1 MFDCIKVTLFLLT
14 INHRHDGNSEGN
26 LKKLISQIIKRCANE
41 LPKDKEVVLY
51 EQLRPLIAGETTENL
66 LRAMRFQA
74 PADDEVQRVHE
85 IFRSHGDTDLQVL
98 VTVDNFD
105 VVHGHIKRLNP
116 ELKKEKDNSSW
127 IIDNVCILIIN
138 TMILYYSDETYIN
151 FTI

>member
-1 MFDCIKVTLFLLT
+1 M
-14 INHRHDGNSEGN
+14 
-26 LKKLISQIIKRCANE
+26 KKRISQIIKRCANE

-74 PADDEVQRVHE
+74 PADDEVRRVHE

-98 VTVDNFD
+98 ITMDGIEVYNAY
-105 VVHGHIKRLNP
+105 IKRLNP
-116 ELKKEKDNSSW
+116 ELKKKEDNSSW
-127 IIDNVCILIIN
+127 IIDSVCILIIN
-138 TMILYYSDETYIN
+138 TMILYYSDKTYIN